1 MKRLLLAGMASVAA
15 IAPASAS
22 AEQVNGTGQ
31 SATYPM
37 VHVNAKDNGNGPRG
51 HVFFADPP
59 ALAPGIIGH
68 SDVTCLR
75 VEGNTARIGA
85 VHRESGFAFFV
96 QVIDNGSPGRGSD
109 EHRVRPATQ
118 DEVVP
123 PDCNPG
129 ALPDFTPFEPVVKGN
144 YVVKP

>member
-1 MKRLLLAGMASVAA
+1 MKRLLFAGMASLAA

-31 SATYPM
+31 SATYPQ
-37 VHVNAKDNGNGPRG
+37 VHVNAKDNGDGPRG
-51 HVFFADPP
+51 HVYFGAPPGIPP
-59 ALAPGIIGH
+59 AVGQ

-85 VHRESGFAFFV
+85 VQRSTGFAFFV
-96 QVIDNGSPGRGSD
+96 QVIDNGSPGRGND

-118 DEVVP
+118 GEVTP

-129 ALPDFTPFEPVVKGN
+129 ALPDFTPFETIVQGN